1 MAAAVLNFNIEQGST
16 FFRTLTFTDNATPTP
31 NLINLTGYT
40 YAGKLRK
47 TATSETVVAVITC
60 TVLDQGTNLGKMTI
74 QMSPTVT
81 AAIPI
86 KCQSKNPRTTQDF
99 AYDIEVTY
107 PSGKVERVLQGVF
120 NVSPEATR

>member
-16 FFRTLTFTDNATPTP
+16 FFRKLTFKDTAMPTP
-31 NLINLTGYT
+31 NLINLTGNS

-47 TATSETVVAVITC
+47 TATSETVVAIITC
-60 TVLDQGTNLGKMTI
+60 TVLDQGTNEGEMTI
-74 QMSPTVT
+74 EMSPTVT

-86 KCQSKNPRTTQDF
+86 RCQAKNPRTTQDF

-107 PSGKVERVLQGVF
+107 PSGKVERILQGVF